1 MWVALILL
9 MLIGVGIWIYFQQHS
24 QTAGQTG
31 SAASKGNAAVPV
43 LAVTARQGNLNI
55 YLEGLGNVKPLYTVT
70 VHTRVDG
77 ALDKVFYT
85 EGQFVKKDQLL
96 AQIDPRPFEAQLLQ
110 AEGQELKDQALM
122 DNASVDL
129 QRFKEAG
136 SAVTDQQ
143 IKTQEALVH
152 QYEGQLKIDRG
163 QIDAVKL
170 NLAYCRIT
178 SPIDGRIGLRLV
190 DPGNIVHAADANGL
204 AVITQLQP
212 IDVVFTLP
220 EDDLP
225 RILSKFGPDNQLDV
239 IAYDRDR
246 KNKLATGKLMAIDNQ
261 IDPTTG
267 TAMFKAEFANE
278 NNVLY
283 PSQFVNARLKVDTLR
298 DVVIVPAAAV
308 QRSPTTTF
316 VYLVKEDRNKNG
328 NPVLKVDMKNIV
340 PGPLEGERQAVSS
353 GLTAGDQVV
362 TDGVDKLQQ
371 DTIITLPQSSPTT
384 NSSTSGPTTKPAG
397 ILQTLSVE
405 GPAQR

>member
-397 ILQTLSVE
+397 ISQTLSVE